1 MLTFKQYLS
10 EIFKPTRGGE
20 HVLDH
25 PDLVRPH
32 QDRWTELTKKPD
44 DAEMIEYHHIPK
56 DKLGVPIHAK
66 KIRTSFI
73 KAGDNRWEVVFTVGA
88 TARTQ
93 RNMNFPSDVTKKVF
107 DHISHFVNA
116 HRFMTRANPTIQYDT
131 KNPKKHRIYQA
142 AAKRLGITAENNST
156 LNPNLDKGGKHERGG
171 DHEEHE
177 EHEEPWIIEPWWG
190 RRQ

>member
-1 MLTFKQYLS
+1 MF
-10 EIFKPTRGGE
+10 
-20 HVLDH
+20 
-25 PDLVRPH
+25 
-32 QDRWTELTKKPD
+32 
-44 DAEMIEYHHIPK
+44 EYHHTPK
-56 DKLGVPIHAK
+56 DRTGVPIHAK

-142 AAKRLGITAENNST
+142 AAKRLT
-156 LNPNLDKGGKHERGG
+156 LCSFASLISPLSPVHSYGGWATPPLNG
-171 DHEEHE
+171 
-177 EHEEPWIIEPWWG
+177 
-190 RRQ
+190 

>member
-1 MLTFKQYLS
+1 MLRFKQYLS
-10 EIFKPTRGGE
+10 EIFRPHYGLGE
-20 HVLDH
+20 HGLDH

-73 KAGDNRWEVVFTVGA
+73 KAGDNRWEAIFTVGG
-88 TARTQ
+88 RT
-93 RNMNFPSDVTKKVF
+93 RTHGNMNFPSDVTKKVF

-116 HRFMTRANPTIQYDT
+116 HRFVTRANPTIQYDT
-131 KNPKKHRIYQA
+131 TNPKKHRIYQA
-142 AAKRLGITAENNST
+142 AAKRLGITAENNS
-156 LNPNLDKGGKHERGG
+156 PIDHDLDRGARHERRATQQH
-171 DHEEHE
+171 D
-177 EHEEPWIIEPWWG
+177 EEPWIVEPWWG

>member
-25 PDLVRPH
+25 PDLVRPQ

-44 DAEMIEYHHIPK
+44 DAEMIEYHHTPK
-56 DKLGVPIHAK
+56 DRTGATIHAK

-73 KAGDNRWEVVFTVGA
+73 KAGDNRWEAIFTVGG
-88 TARTQ
+88 TTYTHG
-93 RNMNFPSDVTKKVF
+93 NMNFPSDVTKKVF
-107 DHISHFVNA
+107 DHMSHFVNA
-116 HRFMTRANPTIQYDT
+116 HRFVTRANPTIQYDT
-131 KNPKKHRIYQA
+131 TNPKKHRIYQA
-142 AAKRLGITAENNST
+142 AAKRLGITAENNS
-156 LNPNLDKGGKHERGG
+156 PIDHDLDRGARHERRATQQH
-171 DHEEHE
+171 D
-177 EHEEPWIIEPWWG
+177 EEPWIIEPWWG